1 MKTIILTGGGTGG
14 HVIPHLGLL
23 PLIKKDFNKI
33 IYIGTNGIEKEII
46 SKQKDI
52 IFETITASKLKRD
65 CFLKNL
71 AIPFKII
78 SSINQAK
85 KILKK
90 YKPDVIFSK
99 GGYVSIPVCIAGKL
113 LKIPIVSHESDLTI
127 GLANKIIYKT
137 CTTFCTSFE
146 KTSQNL
152 NKAVYTGSPI
162 RNELF
167 NGNKESAYTLTK
179 LDKLRPTILVMGGS
193 TGALKLNEKLYEC
206 LPEILKEFNVIH
218 IVGKNK
224 GDKTKNYPNYCQL
237 EYCHNIQDIFAISD
251 FVISR
256 AGSNAIFELLAL
268 KKPMILI
275 PLPKSASRGDQI
287 DNANYFEQKGFCRT
301 ILQENLTTQTLLKEI
316 TYIKQN
322 KQNIIKNM
330 SNSSIIING
339 TNNVYHE
346 ILNAI
351 NNTI

>member
-14 HVIPHLGLL
+14 HVIPHIALL

-33 IYIGTNGIEKEII
+33 VYIGTNGIEKEII
-46 SKQKDI
+46 SKQQDI
-52 IFETITASKLKRD
+52 VFETITATKLKRD
-65 CFLKNL
+65 CLLKNL
-71 AIPFKII
+71 TIPFKMM
-78 SSINQAK
+78 SSIIQAK

-90 YKPDVIFSK
+90 YKPDIIFSK
-99 GGYVSIPVCIAGKL
+99 GGFVSIPVCIAGKL

-137 CTTFCTSFE
+137 CNTFCTSFK

-152 NKAVYTGSPI
+152 NKAVYTGTPI
-162 RNELF
+162 RKEIL
-167 NGNKESAYTLTK
+167 NGNKEKAYSLTNV
-179 LDKLRPTILVMGGS
+179 DKLRPTILVMGGS
-193 TGALKLNEKLYEC
+193 TGALKLNEKLYES
-206 LPEILKEFNVIH
+206 LPKLLKEFNVIH

-224 GDKTKNYPNYCQL
+224 GDKTKIYPNYCQL

-256 AGSNAIFELLAL
+256 AGSNAIFEFLAL

-275 PLPKSASRGDQI
+275 PLPKTASRGDQI
-287 DNANYFEQKGFCRT
+287 YNANYFEQKGFSKT
-301 ILQENLTTQTLLKEI
+301 ILQENLTSELLLKEI
-316 TYIKQN
+316 SYLKEN
-322 KQNIIKNM
+322 KEKYIKNM
-330 SNSSIIING
+330 SNSSIIVNG

-351 NNTI
+351 NNKI